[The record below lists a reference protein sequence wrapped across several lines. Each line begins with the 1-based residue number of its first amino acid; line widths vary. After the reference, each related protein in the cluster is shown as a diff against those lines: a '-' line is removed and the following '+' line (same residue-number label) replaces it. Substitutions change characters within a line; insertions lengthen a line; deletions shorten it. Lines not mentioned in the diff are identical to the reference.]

1 MTVWTCAPGQ
11 RLIAVHRL
19 CSAAAQVMLHTSAP
33 FQAGELQAQQ
43 EDLSKK
49 LEAKK
54 AEEAR

>member
-1 MTVWTCAPGQ
+1 MGL
-11 RLIAVHRL
+11 RAVPPL
-19 CSAAAQVMLHTSAP
+19 LAQVMLHTSAP